1 MGAQIEGMENPNN
14 QEVLCN
20 DNNQFK
26 EQLNDFEIITFFDF
40 KGDNNEFSWS
50 EAKVRSLKSNK
61 IYTMKRIYKDPQS
74 IKFYKEEI
82 TKLKELDNPYIIKY
96 YELFEDNNN
105 FYLIMEYMNNSD
117 INNFIET
124 NKVFNFEPEEE
135 ILLKILLQCLS
146 ALVYLHSQNNLAESG
161 IKLSNIFMDNEQ
173 NIKIGV
179 FNLFSNVY
187 SYNYDF
193 KNDIYFL
200 GSFFER
206 ICFLENQ
213 GGPKKIY
220 SQELIQII
228 NSMIENDPNK
238 RWDAETLLN
247 EVKKI
252 YFKKYFKNTSIISI
266 LRCLYSFPDLNTKIL
281 GNNEI
286 KQNIEKNNI
295 LNWYLK
301 LINILGGYKVGEL
314 NENIQEFRFDFSS
327 KYAKFLENKEINP
340 FYFFIILLENMYKES
355 NKINQIN
362 IQNEYQ
368 EGEDV
373 INSVFNADEVDK
385 ENKEQMLKKFYI
397 NFNNNVNSY
406 IANLFCGIMLTELKC
421 DICDNIKYS
430 FNNFCFLYYDLSKK
444 NNEEQFNL
452 FEEGFKINHLEK
464 RLYCGKCLIEQKH
477 FESNKYYKMP
487 HQLVIYFN
495 RGNNYTN
502 TSDIIFE
509 ENLNLINYIEDKN
522 GSPKD
527 FYLVGSIN
535 RKIINE
541 KEEEFIYYTRDPNN
555 KNIWYISN
563 MKDYQN
569 YEMAPINDIKKNGQ
583 IIMLFYN
590 NQLKENN
597 NN

>member
-1 MGAQIEGMENPNN
+1 
-14 QEVLCN
+14 
-20 DNNQFK
+20 
-26 EQLNDFEIITFFDF
+26 
-40 KGDNNEFSWS
+40 
-50 EAKVRSLKSNK
+50 
-61 IYTMKRIYKDPQS
+61 
-74 IKFYKEEI
+74 
-82 TKLKELDNPYIIKY
+82 
-96 YELFEDNNN
+96 
-105 FYLIMEYMNNSD
+105 MNNSD
-117 INNFIET
+117 IENFIKI
-124 NKVFNFEPEEE
+124 NKILNFEPEEQT
-135 ILLKILLQCLS
+135 LLKILLQCSS
-146 ALVYLHSQNNLAESG
+146 ALVYLHNQNNLVKSG
-161 IKLSNIFMDNEQ
+161 IKSSNVFIMDNDQ

-179 FNLFSNVY
+179 FNLFSNKDA
-187 SYNYDF
+187 YNYDF

-200 GSFFER
+200 GNYFKN

-213 GGPKKIY
+213 GGPKQFY

-238 RWDAETLLN
+238 RWDAGTLLN
-247 EVKKI
+247 KVKKI
-252 YFKKYFKNTSIISI
+252 YFKRYFKNSSIISI
-266 LRCLYSFPDLNTKIL
+266 LRCLYSFPDLNRKIF

-286 KQNIEKNNI
+286 KQNKEKNNI
-295 LNWYLK
+295 HNWYLK
-301 LINILGGYKVGEL
+301 LINILGGYEEAEL
-314 NENIQEFRFDFSS
+314 SENIQEFRFAFSW
-327 KYAKFLENKEINP
+327 KYFKFLENKEINP
-340 FYFFIILLENMYKES
+340 FYFFIFLLENMYKES

-368 EGEDV
+368 EGKDV

-421 DICDNIKYS
+421 DICDNINYS
-430 FNNFCFLYYDLSKK
+430 FSNFGFLYYDLSKK

-452 FEEGFKINHLEK
+452 IEEGFKINQLEK
-464 RLYCGKCLIEQKH
+464 RLYCVKCLIYQQH

-495 RGNNYTN
+495 RGSNYTN

-522 GSPKD
+522 ESPKD

-555 KNIWYISN
+555 KTIWHISN
-563 MKDYQN
+563 MNDFQN
-569 YEMAPINDIKKNGQ
+569 YETAPINDIKKNGQ